1 MYKTP
6 RNALRYEN
14 ERKIESNQAKYASRV
29 ISGTSPSVTDSIL
42 KNLFENQ
49 TLRMNMNNFLRI
61 LFQALIQEFY
71 PYIVTTLLFM
81 IISFILLLTIFIM
94 ILWKE
99 KH

>member
-14 ERKIESNQAKYASRV
+14 ERKIESNQAKYTSQV

>member
-6 RNALRYEN
+6 RNSLRYEN
-14 ERKIESNQAKYASRV
+14 EQNIECNQTKYASRT
-29 ISGTSPSVTDSIL
+29 GTPSVTDSIL

-61 LFQALIQEFY
+61 LFQALIHEFY

-99 KH
+99 RH

>member
-14 ERKIESNQAKYASRV
+14 ERKIESNQAKYASQV

>member
-6 RNALRYEN
+6 RNGLPYEN
-14 ERKIESNQAKYASRV
+14 ERKIKGNQATCSSRT
-29 ISGTSPSVTDSIL
+29 ISGTSSITDNIL

-49 TLRMNMNNFLRI
+49 TLRVNINNFLRI

-81 IISFILLLTIFIM
+81 IISFILLLSIFIM

-99 KH
+99 RQ